1 MVINKQDLNQQS
13 QQELLD
19 LLPDAR
25 IVHVSAST
33 GAGIDEVEREL
44 HGNLASD
51 VGVQPSLVNARQR
64 SALDR
69 AYAHVTDAMAAHE
82 AAVPQDLLATS
93 VRAALHAV
101 GEVTGENVDEAVLV
115 PFYYGFHLG
124 MNVDADTVY
133 RMLEVV
139 EENIDEIVS
148 SDPGL
153 SQLQEDLVGMQ
164 VRGIE
169 SVGDAARIHPGLARF
184 LKDRDAWNDDWDDR
198 VAG

>member
-1 MVINKQDLNQQS
+1 VVDGSESPSSGDMEIAQVLADRPADQLTPVVMVINKQDLDQQS

-51 VGVQPSLVNARQR
+51 AGVQPSLVNARQR

-69 AYAHVTDAMAAHE
+69 AYAHVTDAISAHE
-82 AAVPQDLLATS
+82 VGVPQDLLATS

-115 PFYYGFHLG
+115 
-124 MNVDADTVY
+124 
-133 RMLEVV
+133 
-139 EENIDEIVS
+139 EIFS
-148 SDPGL
+148 SFCIG
-153 SQLQEDLVGMQ
+153 
-164 VRGIE
+164 
-169 SVGDAARIHPGLARF
+169 
-184 LKDRDAWNDDWDDR
+184 K
-198 VAG
+198 